1 MFYHFLAQHRIDV
14 SNNALGIVEGRIVS
28 FEKVPTTT
36 NQICRIVVPISL
48 RRVIFSLLHAYS
60 ADGHIGKYKTLYR
73 IILRF
78 FWTRIRSDI
87 NQ

>member
-1 MFYHFLAQHRIDV
+1 MLYHFLAQHRIDV

-48 RRVIFSLLHAYS
+48 RRVIFSLLHAS
-60 ADGHIGKYKTLYR
+60 PAARHMGE
-73 IILRF
+73 
-78 FWTRIRSDI
+78 
-87 NQ
+87 